1 MKIRES
7 SIGGKR
13 MIEKGLPVRSEV
25 PEKMKWDINAI
36 YQTPAEFEA
45 AIVETETAVEKF
57 VHRYTEQLTDAES
70 ICQALKA
77 YENILQNQTWLN
89 QYAYLPVAAD
99 ISDSEQMQLYR
110 RVSNLTA
117 KWNAAL
123 SFFESKL
130 MANDEAIL
138 DQAIGEAPE
147 YTAYLQRIKEE
158 KAVRLEPAVEKAL
171 AQLAPTLNA
180 PDSIFEQIRSSDMD
194 FDTFMVEGKEY
205 PLSFVLYED
214 IYMYHTDTAV
224 RRAAFDKFSSVLA
237 QYQNTMAETYYTQV
251 QKEKTIATMR
261 GFDSVFDY
269 LLHNQKVDRE
279 LYDRQIDTIMS
290 DLAPV
295 MQKYITHVKEANGLD
310 KMTYADLKIDLDHS
324 FAPSVTV
331 EESKAIVEKALSVL
345 GQKYVDMIMPAYT
358 ERWIDF
364 AQNKGKRSGA
374 FCSNVYGKH
383 PYVLLTWTDQLTD
396 VYTLVHEL
404 GHAGQAVYSSTH
416 NSILSAR
423 MSLYLIEAPSTFNEL
438 LLTDSLKKDTTNPR
452 MERFALTRMITRTY
466 FHNYI
471 THLLEAAYQREVYQL
486 IDAGESF
493 DAAKLSA
500 LKRGV
505 LEQFWGEAVE
515 INAGAELTWMR
526 QLHYY
531 KGLYPY
537 TYSAGLTISTQAFLR
552 YQAEGQAA
560 LNDWLAF
567 LTLGGKLKPVEA
579 AKVAGVDITT
589 SKPLDETIQYLDRS
603 VDRIIEL
610 SKELAK

>member
-1 MKIRES
+1 MMK
-7 SIGGKR
+7 
-13 MIEKGLPVRSEV
+13 KGLPLRSQV
-25 PEKMKWDINAI
+25 AEKYTWDIRAI
-36 YQTPAEFEA
+36 YQTRTEFESA
-45 AIVETETAVEKF
+45 FQETEIAVQDFAE
-57 VHRYTEQLTDAES
+57 RYKGNLMDAKIILSALQDYES
-70 ICQALKA
+70 ILEK
-77 YENILQNQTWLN
+77 ETWLN

-99 ISDSEQMQLYR
+99 ISDAGQMELYR
-110 RVSNLTA
+110 RMSGKTA
-117 KWNAAL
+117 EWNGTL
-123 SFFESKL
+123 SFFESAL
-130 MANDEAIL
+130 MELKNTLLE
-138 DQAIGEAPE
+138 QVSQEAPKYASFIE
-147 YTAYLQRIKEE
+147 RIKED
-158 KAVRLEPAVEKAL
+158 KAIRLAPAVEKAL
-171 AQLAPTLNA
+171 AQLEPTLSA
-180 PDSIFEQIRSSDMD
+180 PESIFEQIRSSDMD
-194 FDTFMVEGKEY
+194 FGSFTAEGKEY

-214 IYMYHTDTAV
+214 IYMYHSNSAI
-224 RRAAFDKFSSVLA
+224 RRAAFDQFSTVLA
-237 QYQNTMAETYYTQV
+237 QFQNTMAETYYAQV

-261 GFDSVFDY
+261 GFESVFDY

-279 LYDRQIDTIMS
+279 LYDRQIDTIIN

-295 MQKYITHVKEANGLD
+295 MQKYITHVKEQNGLD
-310 KMTYADLKIDLDHS
+310 KMTYADLKIDLDPT
-324 FAPSVTV
+324 FAPTVTV
-331 EESKAIVEKALSVL
+331 EEAKGIVEKAVSVL
-345 GQKYVDMIMPAYT
+345 GKEYVDTIMPAFS

-396 VYTLVHEL
+396 VYTLAHEL
-404 GHAGQAVYSSTH
+404 GHAGQAIYSSNN

-438 LLTDSLKKDTTNPR
+438 LLTDSLKKDTTDPR

-471 THLLEAAYQREVYQL
+471 THLLEAAYQREVYRL

-493 DAAKLSA
+493 DAAKLNA

-505 LEQFWGEAVE
+505 LEQFWGDAVE
-515 INAGAELTWMR
+515 INEGAEFTWMR

-552 YQAEGQAA
+552 YKKEGQGV
-560 LNDWLAF
+560 LDDWLNF
-567 LTLGGKLKPVEA
+567 LKQGGRLKPVEA
-579 AKVAGVDITT
+579 AKAAGVDITT
-589 SKPLDETIQYLDRS
+589 SKPLDETIQYLDSS

-610 SKELAK
+610 SKALEK